1 MLKGVL
7 FDMDGVLIDSESL
20 TTEAAI
26 RFFATKGFKVTH
38 NDFLPFYGTGE
49 KGYFMGVAEKYG
61 IPFNLESDKV
71 KIYNLFKEMAS
82 GKDLA
87 IPGVSDF
94 IKFCKSKGLA
104 LAVAT
109 SAGSYKMN
117 INLELLQ
124 MQSGVFGAL
133 VSGEDITYN
142 KPHPE
147 IFLKAAEK
155 LGLQPNECLV
165 IEDAPNGVKAAK
177 AAGCKCLALRTTFSS
192 EDLKDADEIVKDL
205 TLSNVPLEIFK

>member
-94 IKFCKSKGLA
+94 IEFCNSKGLA

-109 SAGSYKMN
+109 SAGSFKMN

>member
-1 MLKGVL
+1 
-7 FDMDGVLIDSESL
+7 MDGVLINTEYL

-26 RFFATKGFKVTH
+26 RFFADKGFTVTH
-38 NDFLPFYGTGE
+38 DDFYPFYGMGE
-49 KGYFMGVAEKYG
+49 KGYFMGVANKYG
-61 IPFNLESDKV
+61 IPFNLESDKI
-71 KIYNLFKEMAS
+71 KIYNLFKEMAL

-94 IKFCKSKGLA
+94 IGLCKSKGLA

-117 INLELLQ
+117 INLELLK
-124 MQSGVFGAL
+124 MQSGVFDAL
-133 VSGEDITYN
+133 VSGEDITHN

-147 IFLKAAEK
+147 IFLKAAKK

-165 IEDAPNGVKAAK
+165 IEDAPSGVKAAK
-177 AAGCKCLALRTTFSS
+177 AAGCKCLALRTTFSR
-192 EDLKDADEIVKDL
+192 EDLKEADEIVKDL
-205 TLSNVPLEIFK
+205 TLNKIPANIFTKN

>member
-7 FDMDGVLIDSESL
+7 FDMDGVLINSEYL

-26 RFFATKGFKVTH
+26 RFFAEKGFTVTH
-38 NDFLPFYGTGE
+38 SDFYPFYGTGE
-49 KGYFMGVAEKYG
+49 KGYFMGVANKYG
-61 IPFNLESDKV
+61 IPFNLESDKI
-71 KIYNLFKEMAS
+71 KIYNLFKEMAQ

-94 IKFCKSKGLA
+94 IGLCKSKKLA

-124 MQSGVFGAL
+124 MQSGVFDAL
-133 VSGEDITYN
+133 VSGEDITNN

-165 IEDAPNGVKAAK
+165 IEDAPSGVKAAK
-177 AAGCKCLALRTTFSS
+177 AAGCKCLALRTTFGS
-192 EDLKDADEIVKDL
+192 EDLKEADEIIKDL
-205 TLSNVPLEIFK
+205 KLNEIPLNIFN